1 MLKEYYLSKSSN
13 LNKKFVVKFINEK
26 TNKVNTIHFGQA
38 GADDY
43 TITNND
49 AQKVRYKI
57 RHANDNIFDLS
68 FPGAWSMH
76 LLWNKPSIEAS
87 IKDMEKKFGIKIK
100 HQQDQTQ

>member
-1 MLKEYYLSKSSN
+1 MLSEYYLSKSSN
-13 LNKKFVVKFINEK
+13 PKKKFMVKFLNQT

-76 LLWNKPSIEAS
+76 LLWNKKSIEES
-87 IKDMEKKFGIKIK
+87 IKDMEKRFKINIIT
-100 HQQDQTQ
+100 HTYL